1 MAAYL
6 NGLAWIVTKSTTY
19 SKRAIEFMNAWAN
32 TLQAHTNSN
41 APLQAGFAGSVWARA
56 AELIK
61 HTDAGWADAD
71 IAKFE
76 DMLRDIYLPQVIVGA
91 PGYNGN
97 WELIMME
104 AATGIS
110 IFLDDHESYDEAM
123 ARFLDRAAAYIYL
136 ERASDGDMPHTAAV
150 DAKWLKTNEDIIEF
164 WNNQAIFNVSGLSQE
179 TCRDFEHTGYGLA
192 AMSHVAETSR
202 IQGRDL
208 YQEDT
213 GSRLRYGLEFHSKYT
228 LGALQPEWLCNNE
241 TLSTYLGPATE
252 IGFNALSYRLGYPMP
267 STEELTEK
275 QRPAG
280 ALLFYGWETLT
291 HLQN

>member
-6 NGLAWIVTKSTTY
+6 NSLAWIVTKSTTY
-19 SKRAIEFMNAWAN
+19 SKRAIEFMNAWAS
-32 TLQAHTNSN
+32 TLKAHTNSN
-41 APLQAGFAGSVWARA
+41 APLQACFQ
-56 AELIK
+56 
-61 HTDAGWADAD
+61 GWADVD
-71 IAKFE
+71 LAKFE

-104 AATGIS
+104 AAMGIS
-110 IFLDDHESYDEAM
+110 IFLDDHESYDVAM
-123 ARFLDRAAAYIYL
+123 VRFLDRAAAYIYL
-136 ERASDGDMPHTAAV
+136 ESTASDGDMPHTAAV
-150 DAKWLKTNEDIIEF
+150 DAKWLKTNGDIIEF
-164 WNNQAIFNVSGLSQE
+164 WNNQSIFNVSGLSQE

-208 YQEDT
+208 YKEDT

-252 IGFNALSYRLGYPMP
+252 IGFNALPHRLGYAMP

-275 QRPAG
+275 QRPSG

-291 HLQN
+291 HLRN